1 MANPYNVLIPPLRFF
16 IQRKPYTRRRITVE
30 AIHKSI
36 SPTDRK
42 PNFQFFI
49 QIGSTIKIIHAYLP
63 ICSRILMIR
72 YLLLNPSAS
81 PVLRA
86 TILIKISSMTAVRLI
101 PFIHPNSIAP
111 TPLLLQKLLHTFY
124 PLLWLIYHC
133 ITMGTPLKTHN
144 PCFRII
150 FFHKSCR
157 LFGKDFVCLCPV
169 NK

>member
-1 MANPYNVLIPPLRFF
+1 MHP
-16 IQRKPYTRRRITVE
+16 
-30 AIHKSI
+30 
-36 SPTDRK
+36 
-42 PNFQFFI
+42 
-49 QIGSTIKIIHAYLP
+49 YLP
-63 ICSRILMIR
+63 ICSRTLMIR

-124 PLLWLIYHC
+124 PLLWLVYHR
-133 ITMGTPLKTHN
+133 ITMSAAIETHN
-144 PCFRII
+144 RCFRII

-169 NK
+169 NKQYSAFVCRSPKFSACKYRVHHVFNGSITHPVSDF